1 MNLLPGTLPPPHFDP
16 KSCDLRTNL
25 LDKLDE
31 ISDIG
36 KVGDLRDLVLEA
48 ATAPELSVMDFLE
61 VMEGVVS
68 AWEEIRQGKVVEL
81 DTSALDE
88 FISNFKKNKKN

>member
-1 MNLLPGTLPPPHFDP
+1 
-16 KSCDLRTNL
+16 

-36 KVGDLRDLVLEA
+36 KVGDLRELVLEA
-48 ATAPELSVMDFLE
+48 ATAPDLSMMDFLE

-68 AWEEIRQGKVVEL
+68 AWEEIRECKVVEF
-81 DTSALDE
+81 DSAALDA
-88 FISNFKKNKKN
+88 FISSIKKKKN